1 MAWFR
6 WGRKSRSGKSGK
18 SGKDGQ
24 VVQDSNGSRY
34 VEVGGR
40 RHLADAPYVLPRD
53 DQEINRLDF
62 QHYMLRY
69 ALRGNFAAPVGSP
82 ASILDVGSG
91 TGRWAMEMAA
101 YFPDTNVVAT
111 DIVTPPEEASAAPGS
126 ALEQRPENYTFV
138 PGNVLN
144 GLSFADG
151 SFDFVHMRLLIFAIP
166 QESWPKVVAELVRVT
181 RPGGWIELVETGP
194 QQNGGPAMDLLVRWI
209 TEASQKRGVNP
220 LIGPRVGEF
229 LAGAGAVNVNKRD
242 IGLPVG
248 EKGGR
253 IGKMAETDVFS
264 VMGGVKALVTTQGIA
279 SDEAYTD
286 AYNQARAD
294 INRVQCTLPFYLAF
308 GQRPS

>member
-1 MAWFR
+1 MTWLPWR
-6 WGRKSRSGKSGK
+6 RKTN
-18 SGKDGQ
+18 DGQ
-24 VVQDSNGSRY
+24 GRVIWDSGGSHY

-69 ALRGNFAAPVGSP
+69 ALHGNFAAPVTAP

-111 DIVTPPEEASAAPGS
+111 DIVTPSQEANGS
-126 ALEQRPENYTFV
+126 GFVQEKRPENYTFV
-138 PGNVLN
+138 PGNILN

-166 QESWPKVVAELVRVT
+166 EAVWPKVVSELIRVT

-194 QQNGGPAMDLLVRWI
+194 QQSGGPAMDMIVQWI
-209 TEASQKRGVNP
+209 TEASRRRGVNP
-220 LIGPRVGEF
+220 LIGPRVADF
-229 LAGAGAVNVNKRD
+229 LAGAGAINGNRRD
-242 IGLPVG
+242 IALPVG
-248 EKGGR
+248 SYGGR
-253 IGKMAETDVFS
+253 IGKMAETDIFG
-264 VMGGVKALVTTQGIA
+264 VMGGVKPLVTSQGIA
-279 SDEAYTD
+279 SDDAYT
-286 AYNQARAD
+286 AALTQARAD
-294 INRVQCTLPFYLAF
+294 LNRYHCTLPFYVAF
-308 GQRPS
+308 GQRAR

>member
-1 MAWFR
+1 MAWFPWR
-6 WGRKSRSGKSGK
+6 RKN
-18 SGKDGQ
+18 KDKKAT
-24 VVQDSNGSRY
+24 VIQDSSGSRY

-40 RHLADAPYVLPRD
+40 RHLADAPYVLPHD

-69 ALRGNFAAPVGSP
+69 ALRGNYAAPIGTP

-111 DIVTPPEEASAAPGS
+111 DIVVPPEQAAQPAGMG
-126 ALEQRPENYTFV
+126 LDRRPENYTFV

-166 QESWPKVVAELVRVT
+166 EASWPKVVNELVRVT

-194 QQNGGPAMDLLVRWI
+194 QQNGGPAMDMIVDWV
-209 TEASQKRGVNP
+209 TQASQRRGVNP
-220 LIGPRVGEF
+220 LIGPRVADF
-229 LAGAGAVNVNKRD
+229 LAGAGAVNVNRRD
-242 IGLPVG
+242 IALPVG
-248 EKGGR
+248 AYGGR
-253 IGKMAETDVFS
+253 IGKMAETDIFG
-264 VMGGVKALVTTQGIA
+264 VMGGVKPLVTAQGIA
-279 SDEAYTD
+279 SDEAYT
-286 AYNQARAD
+286 AALTQARAD
-294 INRVQCTLPFYLAF
+294 INRFRCTLPFYLAY
-308 GQRPS
+308 GQRPR